1 MKVFVKICGLGKVED
16 VRAAIDAGADAVG
29 FVFAESVRR
38 ISPARAAAIS
48 AVVPGHIKRVA
59 VMMHPANDEWQ
70 EVLRVFAPDALQ
82 TDAADF
88 ALLEMPGSIE
98 RWPVYRESG
107 AAPQMSGI
115 YIYEGQKSGKG
126 KQVDW
131 ERAAAIARKGNMVL
145 AGGLSTDNVAAA
157 INTVRPFGVDV
168 SSGVETAPAE
178 KDAGLIQE
186 FLKAVR
192 TAEMNL

>member
-1 MKVFVKICGLGKVED
+1 MKIFVKICGLCKIED

-29 FVFAESVRR
+29 FVFVESVRR
-38 ISPARAAAIS
+38 ISPARAAEISS
-48 AVVPGHIKRVA
+48 AVPAHVKRVA
-59 VMMHPANDEWQ
+59 VMRHPANDEWQ
-70 EVLRVFAPDALQ
+70 EVLQVFAPGALQ

-88 ALLEMPGSIE
+88 VSLEVPASVE
-98 RWPVYRESG
+98 QWPVYRERG
-107 AAPQMSGI
+107 TAPETRGT

-131 ERAAAIARKGNMVL
+131 ERAAVIAGKGNMIL
-145 AGGLSTDNVAAA
+145 AGGLSAANVAAA

-178 KDAGLIQE
+178 KDARLIQE
-186 FLKAVR
+186 FLTAVR
-192 TAEMNL
+192 TAEKNL